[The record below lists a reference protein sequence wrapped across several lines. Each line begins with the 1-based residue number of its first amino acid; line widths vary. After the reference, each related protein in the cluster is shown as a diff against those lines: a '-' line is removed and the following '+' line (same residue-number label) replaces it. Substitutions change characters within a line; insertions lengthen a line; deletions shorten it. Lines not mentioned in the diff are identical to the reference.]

1 MSGFFA
7 VWFLRFSSVRFR
19 VRPFFS
25 PLSSLFFL
33 LSSLGVGPGSSSPL
47 LCVCP
52 QDADASDRQV
62 GAGHAAFSILSFL
75 VFSLCPGRLPSP
87 SLLLLSLSLSLSFS
101 LACIQSVTVNSLD
114 CNEASSWTQSRA
126 VLRNLQLIGRRGRNK
141 VSGGDSA
148 EVPFRVLSVCSVG
161 NADGNR
167 QQCDTF
173 LACVIL
179 HGLWRCGPLYERSVS
194 DDFRIARSGC
204 GFQSCMIRLWITC
217 AEKLGFHSR
226 CMQLG
231 SWMQSREV
239 CGPYHLEEGRV
250 VTRLP

>member
-1 MSGFFA
+1 MFFGCRCWSCVCWCCFA
-7 VWFLRFSSVRFR
+7 YVFCFMFWRFAPEDAWKNSLDVRSFRRLVPAFSSVRFR
-19 VRPFFS
+19 IRPFFS

-62 GAGHAAFSILSFL
+62 GAAHAAFSILSFL

-101 LACIQSVTVNSLD
+101 LSLSLACMQSVTVNSLD
-114 CNEASSWTQSRA
+114 CNEASSWIQSRA
-126 VLRNLQLIGRRGRNK
+126 VLCNLQLIERRGRNK

-148 EVPFRVLSVCSVG
+148 DVPFRVLSVCSVG

-167 QQCDTF
+167 S
-173 LACVIL
+173 VI
-179 HGLWRCGPLYERSVS
+179 
-194 DDFRIARSGC
+194 
-204 GFQSCMIRLWITC
+204 
-217 AEKLGFHSR
+217 HS
-226 CMQLG
+226 
-231 SWMQSREV
+231 
-239 CGPYHLEEGRV
+239 
-250 VTRLP
+250 